1 MQKLQSQGVHHIT
14 IVGADR
20 QTSIDLWE
28 GVLGIVDRHVIPTAV
43 SGRAI
48 GGTGG
53 KVSLG
58 GYCGVL
64 IAGPVSRC
72 QPEDMYA
79 GTLRGA
85 PRALNAGVRTVA
97 DWSHIG
103 TTPGYAGADIGGEG
117 DGFAAGG

>member
-58 GYCGVL
+58 GYFGVL

-72 QPEDMYA
+72 HVPLSARGRVCRHAPGGAA
-79 GTLRGA
+79 GTKCGCEDGGRLVAHRHDARVRRRRYRG
-85 PRALNAGVRTVA
+85 
-97 DWSHIG
+97 
-103 TTPGYAGADIGGEG
+103 
-117 DGFAAGG
+117 